1 MGNEH
6 TTRHEQIPTVMDDSL
21 SDQEQ
26 VTFQAGSHSE
36 AITMRLEDYQ
46 RIAQPGVAHFG
57 RLPWSE
63 VCRPAALNLP
73 RPRVSSPRCGA
84 ASRWPPSAP

>member
-1 MGNEH
+1 MQVMDEKTMVKVFEECELGAEPPIGAIFG
-6 TTRHEQIPTVMDDSL
+6 IPTVMDDSL
-21 SDQEQ
+21 STQEQ

-57 RLPWSE
+57 RPM
-63 VCRPAALNLP
+63 A
-73 RPRVSSPRCGA
+73 
-84 ASRWPPSAP
+84 